1 MRRKFVKGRTGFKLD
16 SKGFLNQ
23 VPIYDGKG
31 VIYTTPDSN
40 GNYYFR
46 TWIAEESK
54 YYRKGLFTKLKNEAK
69 RKGEDEMLDILT
81 KLKNGHKIFGMSWGE
96 LCESFLIHSQ
106 DRVDTKR
113 ITPARLLTLKTQT
126 NKWII
131 PYLNKS
137 TRLSE
142 INIHSFMDYGM
153 YRRKE
158 TKNQVQDVTI
168 RNEYTTINSI
178 IKHGFRMGE
187 TPIQRCEVE
196 EIKITDPARRDT
208 FTPEEYKEFYMG
220 IRDWVKDSYDAHETY
235 MRSLVRDFIL
245 IKSNSFL
252 RFGEM
257 INLKWGMIKITSHKG
272 KRLVSI
278 NLPSDIT
285 KNNKNREVICRGGR
299 YFERIK
305 EYTEQHRTED
315 FIFTLKNDS
324 KRIAKTTMYKYW
336 KQILSFTKFDRHKK
350 QYTYYSLRHFGI
362 TARLYAKVPIYE
374 VAKLAGTNV
383 KFIEQHYEHLD
394 MGKLKDSALQ
404 SFTIDADGFVIRE

>member
-1 MRRKFVKGRTGFKLD
+1 MRTKFEKGKRGFKKE
-16 SKGFLNQ
+16 SSGFLTQ
-23 VPIYDGKG
+23 SPVYGG
-31 VIYTTPDSN
+31 RGMIYTTPDSN
-40 GNYYFR
+40 GNFYFR
-46 TWIAEESK
+46 TWIAEEGK
-54 YYRKGLFTKLKNEAK
+54 YYRKGLRTKTKSEGL

-142 INIHSFMDYGM
+142 ININSFIDYGM
-153 YRRKE
+153 FRRKE

-196 EIKITDPARRDT
+196 EIKITDPSRRDT
-208 FTPEEYKEFYMG
+208 FTPEEYKEFYLGM
-220 IRDWVKDSYDAHETY
+220 RDWVKDSYDAHETY

-257 INLKWGMIKITSHKG
+257 INLRWGMIKLTSHKG
-272 KRLVSI
+272 KRLVQL
-278 NLPSDIT
+278 NLPAEIT

-299 YFERIK
+299 YLERIK
-305 EYTEQHRTED
+305 E
-315 FIFTLKNDS
+315 
-324 KRIAKTTMYKYW
+324 
-336 KQILSFTKFDRHKK
+336 
-350 QYTYYSLRHFGI
+350 
-362 TARLYAKVPIYE
+362 
-374 VAKLAGTNV
+374 
-383 KFIEQHYEHLD
+383 
-394 MGKLKDSALQ
+394 
-404 SFTIDADGFVIRE
+404 